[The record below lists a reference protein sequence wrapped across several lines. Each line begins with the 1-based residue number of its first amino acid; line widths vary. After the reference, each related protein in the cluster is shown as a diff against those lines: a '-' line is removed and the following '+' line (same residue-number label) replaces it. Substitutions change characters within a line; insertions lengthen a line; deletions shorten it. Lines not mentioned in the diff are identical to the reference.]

1 MGKKNFITVA
11 RADVSSS
18 RSDSRGAARLGSDW
32 LAGWLS
38 SGLKQ
43 FFWNYR
49 RRIGTLLDT
58 FDRSL
63 DELSNGRS
71 PLAVARPSGPSRSPH
86 SRPSRSPP
94 AVVGPSGPS
103 RSPLVMARP
112 NMCKVTVEI
121 RGGIRFQ
128 LEVDLADKVEKLKE
142 RIDQFYREN
151 NLNHYFL
158 SHQSDGQS
166 VYMSFENLIGYY
178 GLLETSIIRI

>member
-1 MGKKNFITVA
+1 MLYT
-11 RADVSSS
+11 
-18 RSDSRGAARLGSDW
+18 
-32 LAGWLS
+32 
-38 SGLKQ
+38 
-43 FFWNYR
+43 
-49 RRIGTLLDT
+49 
-58 FDRSL
+58 
-63 DELSNGRS
+63 
-71 PLAVARPSGPSRSPH
+71 
-86 SRPSRSPP
+86 RPSRSPP

-103 RSPLVMARP
+103 RSPLAVARP

-128 LEVDLADKVEKLKE
+128 LEVELADKVEKLKE
-142 RIDQFYREN
+142 RIDQFYRAN